1 MSQKSSAF
9 FSESKDSISN
19 RNFIIPG
26 EKDSNYKSV
35 MKQNYIEQLV
45 QNGNIF
51 DSELNIEK
59 SFKPKTE
66 EKLKL
71 FKNNEFIRF
80 SEIKMPPMTEK
91 ILDSNDLK
99 LFSSISLFEI
109 PKIENLIELLK
120 KENSNEQ
127 KKNLFSFLCFI
138 LFKNYEKIN
147 EKNLFEIINN
157 FQLNEK
163 MFNNKNQIEIDILI
177 LNCFIAL
184 IKNEKNCEIFIKK
197 NGFKNFLFNLF
208 FVFKNFD
215 SFRIKRKISGFFA
228 LICFYNNN
236 NSIILKYFKKF
247 NLILENIQFDSDVI
261 RKFYQLMKE
270 KQNFIIDKIIDFY
283 NKNSQE
289 KNNLII
295 TYFQVLIIFL
305 EIQNGQLI
313 FDQNKFIQ
321 LFKCLKNKD
330 DFIEIEIK
338 KYILKIKKLIREFYY

>member
-1 MSQKSSAF
+1 MIKSSLI
-9 FSESKDSISN
+9 SDSKDSIAN
-19 RNFIIPG
+19 REFIIPG
-26 EKDSNYKSV
+26 EESSNTYKSV

-45 QNGNIF
+45 QNGKFN
-51 DSELNIEK
+51 SELNIEK

-91 ILDSNDLK
+91 ILDFNDLK

-109 PKIENLIELLK
+109 PNVENLIDLMK
-120 KENSNEQ
+120 KENSNEE

-138 LFKNYEKIN
+138 LYKNYEKIN

-157 FQLNEK
+157 IQLNEE
-163 MFNNKNQIEIDILI
+163 MFNNNDQIEIDILI

-197 NGFKNFLFNLF
+197 NGFKNFLLNLF
-208 FVFKNFD
+208 FVFKKFD
-215 SFRIKRKISGFFA
+215 SFRIRRKISGFFA
-228 LICFYNNN
+228 LICFYNKN

-247 NLILENIQFDSDVI
+247 NLILDNIQFDSDII

-270 KQNFIIDKIIDFY
+270 KQNLIIDKIIEIY
-283 NKNSQE
+283 NKNSEE
-289 KNNLII
+289 KINLI

-313 FDQNKFIQ
+313 FDQNKFIN
-321 LFKCLKNKD
+321 LFKILKKKD